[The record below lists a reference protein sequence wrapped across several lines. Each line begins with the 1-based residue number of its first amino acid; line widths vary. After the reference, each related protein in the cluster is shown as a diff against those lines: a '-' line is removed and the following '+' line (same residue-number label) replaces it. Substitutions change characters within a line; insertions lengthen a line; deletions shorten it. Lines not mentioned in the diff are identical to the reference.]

1 MVAEQ
6 IRVKL
11 EKLSADGAAVEH
23 VLDRSQISVP
33 RLVLRDAHVV
43 HSAHVR
49 LPQIDSRALDPADL
63 TLHED
68 AICQV
73 VAYEKSFGCSSSLSF
88 WLLRL
93 LIFYNLPFYYND
105 SKRGRINFKTDTLI
119 C

>member
-11 EKLSADGAAVEH
+11 EKLSADGATMEH
-23 VLDRSQISVP
+23 VLDRGQISVP

-49 LPQIDSRALDPADL
+49 LPKIDSRALDPADL

-68 AICQV
+68 AVCQV
-73 VAYEKSFGCSSSLSF
+73 VAYEKSFGSSSSFSF
-88 WLLRL
+88 WLLHL
-93 LIFYNLPFYYND
+93 LMFCNLSFQIIFCLL
-105 SKRGRINFKTDTLI
+105 KG
-119 C
+119 